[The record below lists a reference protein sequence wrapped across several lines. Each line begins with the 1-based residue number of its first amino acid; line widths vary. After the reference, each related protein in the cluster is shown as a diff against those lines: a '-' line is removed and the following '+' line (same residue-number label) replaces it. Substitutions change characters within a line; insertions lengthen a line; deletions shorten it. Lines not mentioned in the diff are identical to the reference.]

1 MDLQE
6 SQLDTRPED
15 LPQSIDKLP
24 TGAELTQTVVEATR
38 RVLRRRFRI
47 LLLIRDAYAHLE
59 SNAEALT
66 AVWDDLRTALR
77 LLLAWTQRSYR
88 QVSGASI
95 VLLVGALVYFVTRHS
110 RRHRVR
116 GRHCCRRNDRRGSAK
131 RTRSL
136 PGLGRHRCPLLVDP
150 AHGTALTDWN
160 ISLRVRTAPCSRTY

>member
-15 LPQSIDKLP
+15 LPRSIDKLP

-95 VLLVGALVYFVTRHS
+95 VLLVGALVYFVTPVDIIPDTLGAIGFVDDIAVVETTVEA
-110 RRHRVR
+110 VR
-116 GRHCCRRNDRRGSAK
+116 SELDRFRAWED
-131 RTRSL
+131 T
-136 PGLGRHRCPLLVDP
+136 D
-150 AHGTALTDWN
+150 AL
-160 ISLRVRTAPCSRTY
+160 SS